1 MRRKSIAAVI
11 ALSILLFSSPAYVA
25 DIEWNVLQTLN
36 LKVPPIDIAFSTSR
50 NMILVLTG
58 KGELQVF
65 EPDGRQVA
73 NLEVGKEFDRL
84 YHIQGSD
91 VVLLSGQGN
100 KTAKI
105 IELSFIEQINTA
117 GAPFQGTENAPVVIA
132 VFSDFE

>member
-1 MRRKSIAAVI
+1 MFIKSILAVLIVSAFLILPAAE
-11 ALSILLFSSPAYVA
+11 AA

-36 LKVPPIDIAFSTSR
+36 LKESPVDIAFSTSR
-50 NMILVLTG
+50 NKILVLTR

-65 EPDGRQVA
+65 EPDGRSVA

-91 VVLLSGQGN
+91 VVLLSGKNN

-105 IELSFIEQINTA
+105 IELSFIEQIKTA
-117 GAPFQGTENAPVVIA
+117 GAPFKGTENAPVIIA

>member
-1 MRRKSIAAVI
+1 MRMKSIVA
-11 ALSILLFSSPAYVA
+11 ILTLCIMVFSSPAYVA
-25 DIEWNVLQTLN
+25 DIEWNVIQTLN
-36 LKVPPIDIAFSTSR
+36 LEEPPVDIAFSTSR

-58 KGELQVF
+58 NGELQVF
-65 EPDGRQVA
+65 EPNGQQVA
-73 NLEVGKEFDRL
+73 TLDVGKAFDRL

-105 IELSFIEQINTA
+105 IELNFIEQINTG
-117 GAPFQGTENAPVVIA
+117 GAPYQGMENAPVIIA

>member
-1 MRRKSIAAVI
+1 MFIKSLFVVLT
-11 ALSILLFSSPAYVA
+11 LSALLFSSTADAA

-36 LKVPPIDIAFSTSR
+36 LKESPVDIAFSTSR
-50 NMILVLTG
+50 NKVLVLTK

-65 EPDGRQVA
+65 EPDGRAVA
-73 NLEVGKEFDRL
+73 ALEVGKEFDRL

-91 VVLLSGQGN
+91 VVVLSGKNN

-117 GAPFQGTENAPVVIA
+117 GAPFKGTENAPVVIA

>member
-1 MRRKSIAAVI
+1 MLIKSLFIV
-11 ALSILLFSSPAYVA
+11 LTLFVLLFSSNADAA
-25 DIEWNVLQTLN
+25 DIEWNVLQTLD
-36 LKVPPIDIAFSTSR
+36 LKESPVDIAFSTSR
-50 NMILVLTG
+50 NKILVLTK

-65 EPDGRQVA
+65 EPDGRSVA
-73 NLEVGKEFDRL
+73 TLEVGKEFDRL

-91 VVLLSGQGN
+91 VVLLSGTAN

-117 GAPFQGTENAPVVIA
+117 GAPFKGTENAPVVIA

>member
-1 MRRKSIAAVI
+1 MFIKSILTVLIVSAFLILPAAE
-11 ALSILLFSSPAYVA
+11 AA

-36 LKVPPIDIAFSTSR
+36 LKESPVDIAFSTSR
-50 NMILVLTG
+50 NKILVLTR

-65 EPDGRQVA
+65 EPDGRSVA

-91 VVLLSGQGN
+91 VVLLSGKNN

-105 IELSFIEQINTA
+105 IELSFIEQIKTA
-117 GAPFQGTENAPVVIA
+117 GAPFKGTENAPVVIA

>member
-1 MRRKSIAAVI
+1 MFIKSILVVLMVSVFLVLPAAE
-11 ALSILLFSSPAYVA
+11 AA
-25 DIEWNVLQTLN
+25 DIEWNVIQTLN
-36 LKVPPIDIAFSTSR
+36 LKESPVDIAFSTSR
-50 NMILVLTG
+50 NKILVLTK

-65 EPDGRQVA
+65 EPDGRSVA
-73 NLEVGKEFDRL
+73 NLEVGKEFDQL

-91 VVLLSGQGN
+91 VVLLSGRNN

-117 GAPFQGTENAPVVIA
+117 GAPFKGTENAPVVIA

>member
-1 MRRKSIAAVI
+1 MLIKSLFIV
-11 ALSILLFSSPAYVA
+11 LSLSALLFSSTTDAA

-36 LKVPPIDIAFSTSR
+36 LKESPVDIAFSTSR
-50 NMILVLTG
+50 NKILILTK

-65 EPDGRQVA
+65 DPDGQTVA
-73 NLEVGKEFDRL
+73 TLEVGKEFDQL

-91 VVLLSGQGN
+91 VVLLSGKNN

-117 GAPFQGTENAPVVIA
+117 GAPFKGIENAPVVIA

>member
-1 MRRKSIAAVI
+1 MLIKSLLIV
-11 ALSILLFSSPAYVA
+11 LSLSALLFSSTTDAA

-36 LKVPPIDIAFSTSR
+36 LKESPVDIAFSTSR
-50 NMILVLTG
+50 NKILILTK

-65 EPDGRQVA
+65 DPDGQTVA
-73 NLEVGKEFDRL
+73 TLEVGKEFDQL

-91 VVLLSGQGN
+91 VVLLSGKNN

-117 GAPFQGTENAPVVIA
+117 GAPFKGIENAPVVIA

>member
-1 MRRKSIAAVI
+1 MLIKSLFIV
-11 ALSILLFSSPAYVA
+11 LSLSALLFSSTTDAA

-36 LKVPPIDIAFSTSR
+36 LEESPVDIAFSTSR
-50 NMILVLTG
+50 NKILILTK

-65 EPDGRQVA
+65 DPDGQTVA
-73 NLEVGKEFDRL
+73 TLEVGKEFDQL

-91 VVLLSGQGN
+91 VVLLSGKNN

-117 GAPFQGTENAPVVIA
+117 GAPFKGIENAPVVIA

>member
-1 MRRKSIAAVI
+1 MRTKSIV
-11 ALSILLFSSPAYVA
+11 ALLTLCIMLFSSPAYVA

-36 LKVPPIDIAFSTSR
+36 LKVPPADIAFSTSR
-50 NMILVLTG
+50 NMILVLTEN
-58 KGELQVF
+58 GELQVF
-65 EPDGRQVA
+65 EPDGQQVA
-73 NLEVGKEFDRL
+73 DLDVGKEFDRL

-117 GAPFQGTENAPVVIA
+117 GSPYQGAEKAPVVIA

>member
-1 MRRKSIAAVI
+1 MFIKSILTVLIVSAFLILPAAE
-11 ALSILLFSSPAYVA
+11 AA

-36 LKVPPIDIAFSTSR
+36 LKESPVDIAFSTSR
-50 NMILVLTG
+50 NKILVLTR

-65 EPDGRQVA
+65 EPDGRSVA
-73 NLEVGKEFDRL
+73 SLEVGKEFDRL

-91 VVLLSGQGN
+91 VVLLSGKNN

-105 IELSFIEQINTA
+105 IELSFIEQIKTA
-117 GAPFQGTENAPVVIA
+117 GAPFKGTENAPVVIA